1 MRLRKRIDA
10 RAPQSGPTGRPTIND
25 VARLAHV
32 SKKTVSRVINNS
44 PLVRE
49 ETREKIGAI
58 ISELGFSPDAQ
69 ARGLAFRRSFLIG
82 MICDDPLPPNTLD
95 MQQGVLDALHG
106 TGFELVIRACNPR
119 DAKFLTDMRDFVAGH
134 KTFRRAAGAAAH
146 RRKQA
151 DRSPARNRLSL
162 FADSRRCRRGGS
174 AGSGIGG
181 RRRARRAYAPVR
193 SLKNAITRRSV

>member
-82 MICDDPLPPNTLD
+82 MICDDPLPPNTVD

-119 DAKFLTDMRDFVAGH
+119 DAKFLTAMRAFVAGH
-134 KTFRRAAGAAAH
+134 RLFGVLLAPPLTEENRLTGLLREIGCRYLPIPNAAAGAAL
-146 RRKQA
+146 QA
-151 DRSPARNRLSL
+151 LA
-162 FADSRRCRRGGS
+162 S
-174 AGSGIGG
+174 A
-181 RRRARRAYAPVR
+181 AAAALVAP
-193 SLKNAITRRSV
+193 TRPSVP